1 MRCSLWLSRRGEASP
16 SWKVRQ
22 ATTTTTKTTT
32 IYDEDIDKDDED
44 DDDDRHDNNNHNTG
58 RAIPCADWWAIP
70 AGRSAVQGR
79 ANVLLQC

>member
-1 MRCSLWLSRRGEASP
+1 MRCFLWLSRRGEASP

-22 ATTTTTKTTT
+22 ATTTTTRKTTT

-44 DDDDRHDNNNHNTG
+44 DDDHHGNHNHNTG

-70 AGRSAVQGR
+70 AGRNTWQSSVAG
-79 ANVLLQC
+79 LCT